1 MTLTDLPW
9 TIEYKGRTY
18 RLTPT
23 HDCVLKM
30 YQAIEG
36 MDSDAQTEIALHYLI
51 DGRHPNDRDLLDA
64 ISKLLFP
71 KAGGAGKK
79 LFDFDQDA
87 EYIYSAFMQA
97 YHIDLTKEKLH
108 WHLFCALLGSL
119 PSNTRFSEIVG
130 IRGMEIPKPTKYN
143 AEERQR
149 IIRLKHD
156 YALKQTE
163 EERHEN
169 LQAGLRKLAESL
181 IARAKHE

>member
-9 TIEYKGRTY
+9 TITYKGRTY

-30 YQAIEG
+30 YKAIEG
-36 MDSDAQTEIALHYLI
+36 IDESAQVEIALHYLI
-51 DGRHPNDRDLLDA
+51 KGRHPVDRDLLEA
-64 ISKLLFP
+64 IRDLIFP
-71 KAGGAGKK
+71 NSGGSGKK

-87 EYIYSAFMQA
+87 EYIYAAFMQT
-97 YHIDLTKEKLH
+97 YGIDLTKDRLH
-108 WHLFCALLGSL
+108 WWAFCALLGSL

-130 IRGMEIPKPTKYN
+130 IRGMDIPKPTKYN

-163 EERHEN
+163 EERNEN
-169 LQAGLRKLAESL
+169 LQAGLRKIAEAL
-181 IARAKHE
+181 IARAEND